1 MFKKA
6 PESFQLDLYSSPGSL
21 FSGKTLKLFEDKD
34 AWHNQFRQQVT
45 MRIDESLFSPLY
57 CKDNGTPNSPI
68 RVLIAMMVLKEAEG
82 LSDQKIFENCRFN
95 MLTRSAIGLLNADDS
110 VPTESTYYLFRKRV
124 NEYATA
130 KEGNKNLFDVVFA
143 QITKSQCI
151 DFEVSGKRIRM
162 DSKLLG
168 SNIAWLSR
176 YELIHETLRLFY
188 TQAKQTGKLDKT
200 TEERLDNL
208 LKLEGNKV
216 VYTCTSEEVKSRLQ
230 ELGGLIY
237 KILPIFSHTTS
248 TPYLTLQRVF
258 GEQYKIGENKIVV
271 ARDKEEI
278 SAKSVQSPHDT
289 DCTFRDKDGDKV
301 KGYSI
306 NATENC
312 DDKGLKLIGDV
323 DVRIVSTP
331 DVDFFQD
338 DIKKVQEV
346 FLDKTE
352 AAHADGAYHS
362 PDNQDFCKE
371 NGIELFLHA
380 IQGAKGRYDLNMSE
394 SEELTVFDTDTNKL
408 LDTVKV
414 TCKKDTS
421 KWRIVTEKGYRYF
434 TQKDIDTC
442 QIRKKIEETPIETLQ
457 KRNNVEATVF
467 QIGYHYPNSK
477 SRYRG
482 LVRHQMWANIR
493 CLWVNFVRIL
503 KFKEELCPGTS
514 FFAKYAPEPLFS
526 SLYFVVQAFL
536 AAKLPYYL
544 SVPKNIQFSAN

>member
-6 PESFQLDLYSSPGSL
+6 PESFQLDLYSSPATL
-21 FSGKTLKLFEDKD
+21 FTGKTLKLYEDKA

-110 VPTESTYYLFRKRV
+110 VPTESTYYLFRKRINDHV
-124 NEYATA
+124 TA
-130 KEGNKNLFDVVFA
+130 KEGNKNLFDVAFA

-151 DFEVSGKRIRM
+151 EFEVSGKRIRM

-188 TQAKQTGKLDKT
+188 NQAKQTGKLDKT
-200 TEERLDNL
+200 TEERLDTL

-230 ELGGLIY
+230 ELGELTY
-237 KILPIFSHTTS
+237 KILPIFSNSTS
-248 TPYLTLQRVF
+248 THYLTLQRVF
-258 GEQYKIGENKIVV
+258 NEQYKIDENKIVV
-271 ARDKEEI
+271 AKAKEEI

-352 AAHADGAYHS
+352 DAHADGAYHS
-362 PDNQDFCKE
+362 PGNQKFCIE

-380 IQGAKGRYDLNMSE
+380 IQGAKGRYDLSMSE
-394 SEELTVFDTDTNKL
+394 SGELSVLDTDTNTL
-408 LDTVKV
+408 LDTVKI
-414 TCKKDTS
+414 TSKKKTS
-421 KWRIVTEKGYRYF
+421 KWRIITEKGYRYF
-434 TQKDIDTC
+434 TQKDIDTYK
-442 QIRKKIEETPIETLQ
+442 IRKKIAETPIETLQ
-457 KRNNVEATVF
+457 IRNNVEATIF
-467 QIGYHYPNSK
+467 QIGYHYPNAK

-482 LVRHQMWANIR
+482 LVKHQMWANIR

-503 KFKEELCPGTS
+503 KFKEKLCSGTS
-514 FFAKYAPEPLFS
+514 FFAKYAFEFLLSPL
-526 SLYFVVQAFL
+526 YVVLQAFL
-536 AAKLPYYL
+536 ATKLPYHS
-544 SVPKNIQFSAN
+544 SVPQNIEFSVN